1 MSWPFNIFAPT
12 LVTGEAMKHE
22 KQPLPLTCLV
32 RYSLKHCCINAYP
45 WAYPWFSS
53 KVPNFYPVG
62 SFVFDHLSSVV
73 IYQEGLVFPFCL
85 WAQIIG
91 KQQQQQQ
98 KQTSRFWYIGSDCSH
113 AECWRWDVSVP
124 PQPQTQGFRLTPNR
138 TAWKCGMLSPAFLTA
153 TNNECLPDSP
163 QTTSKPGRLPVFSL
177 QNYPQS
183 FPHHFHLEE
192 EAWLFHLGVPHII
205 RISTLAAY

>member
-1 MSWPFNIFAPT
+1 
-12 LVTGEAMKHE
+12 MKHE

-85 WAQIIG
+85 M
-91 KQQQQQQ
+91 
-98 KQTSRFWYIGSDCSH
+98 GSNH
-113 AECWRWDVSVP
+113 
-124 PQPQTQGFRLTPNR
+124 
-138 TAWKCGMLSPAFLTA
+138 WKTTA
-153 TNNECLPDSP
+153 T
-163 QTTSKPGRLPVFSL
+163 TTKTN
-177 QNYPQS
+177 Q
-183 FPHHFHLEE
+183 
-192 EAWLFHLGVPHII
+192 
-205 RISTLAAY
+205 